1 MLGIPLDQREHD
13 GSIGMLTPEVVH
25 YGLAE
30 QVIEA
35 RQSVLDPA
43 YKVELPPHTLQLKEA

>member
-1 MLGIPLDQREHD
+1 LGTR
-13 GSIGMLTPEVVH
+13 GNGAEVVH